1 MKRKICIITGTRA
14 EYGLLYWLMKE
25 IQEDSDLELQII
37 ATGMH
42 LSPEFGLTYR
52 QIEKDGFKIDRKIE
66 MLLSSDTPVGVSKS
80 MGLGMIGFAEAYA
93 DLKPDIVVLLGD
105 RFEIFSAAAAAM
117 IARIP
122 IAHLHGGETTEGA
135 FDEAIR
141 HSITKMSHLHF
152 TAVEE
157 YRRRVIQLGEL
168 PDRVF
173 NVGGLGVDNIK
184 KLNLMNQ
191 QEFEQSISFKLGRKN
206 LLITFHP
213 VTLEHATAGE
223 QFQNL
228 LNAIE
233 ELQDTIFIFTKP
245 NADTEG
251 RIIIQMIDEYVY
263 RNAHKAVAFTNLGQL
278 RYLSAMQF
286 MDGVV
291 GNSSSGL
298 AETPTFKIG
307 TINIGDRQRGRIK
320 AESVIDCE
328 PNKES
333 ILAAIEC
340 IEVFVAD
347 MGLDAFKAD
356 DKTSSAVIRKLEIIG
371 EAAKG
376 IPDELRQSYPQIPW
390 KEMAGMRDKLI
401 HFYFGVDYELVWG
414 TIKRRLPQ
422 VKQWI
427 KEIDREKSLS

>member
-1 MKRKICIITGTRA
+1 MRKICIVTGTRA

-25 IQEDSDLELQII
+25 IQEDSDLELQVV

-52 QIEKDGFKIDRKIE
+52 QIEKDGFKIDKKIE
-66 MLLSSDTPVGVSKS
+66 MLLSSDTPVGISKS
-80 MGLGMIGFAEAYA
+80 MGLGMIGFSEAYA
-93 DLKPDIVVLLGD
+93 DLKPDIAILLGD

-157 YRRRVIQLGEL
+157 YRRRVVQLGED
-168 PDRVF
+168 PARVF
-173 NVGGLGVDNIK
+173 NVGGLGIDNIK
-184 KLNLMNQ
+184 KLKLMSRE
-191 QEFEQSISFKLGRKN
+191 EFEDSIDFRLGQKN
-206 LLITFHP
+206 LLVTFHP

-228 LNAIE
+228 LNAVD
-233 ELQDTIFIFTKP
+233 ELEDTKFIFTKP

-251 RIIIQMIDEYVY
+251 RVIIKMIEDYVS
-263 RNAHKAVAFTNLGQL
+263 RNSHKAIAFVSLGQL

-291 GNSSSGL
+291 GNSSSGI
-298 AETPTFKIG
+298 AEAPTFKIG

-320 AESVIDCE
+320 ADSVIDCE
-328 PNKES
+328 PAKES
-333 ILAAIEC
+333 ILTA
-340 IEVFVAD
+340 
-347 MGLDAFKAD
+347 
-356 DKTSSAVIRKLEIIG
+356 IRKLYSKELQGKLKNVKNPYG
-371 EAAKG
+371 EGGAAEK
-376 IPDELRQSYPQIPW
+376 IKKIL
-390 KEMAGMRDKLI
+390 KEVDLTDILKKRFYDIEKH
-401 HFYFGVDYELVWG
+401 HFS
-414 TIKRRLPQ
+414 
-422 VKQWI
+422 
-427 KEIDREKSLS
+427 DRITG